1 LYADCKDVCTVGDC
15 YDSGSSFTLDLDL
28 CVATGDADFY
38 WPGFL
43 YDSGFM
49 DYGELM
55 CGRGVSVCCR
65 EGLGAEA
72 LYAFVLVLKR
82 ELSDSHKFCYSIGLM
97 SR

>member
-1 LYADCKDVCTVGDC
+1 MKFCTI
-15 YDSGSSFTLDLDL
+15 LDF
-28 CVATGDADFY
+28 CTS
-38 WPGFL
+38 GFL

-82 ELSDSHKFCYSIGLM
+82 ELSDSHKFCYSIGLI